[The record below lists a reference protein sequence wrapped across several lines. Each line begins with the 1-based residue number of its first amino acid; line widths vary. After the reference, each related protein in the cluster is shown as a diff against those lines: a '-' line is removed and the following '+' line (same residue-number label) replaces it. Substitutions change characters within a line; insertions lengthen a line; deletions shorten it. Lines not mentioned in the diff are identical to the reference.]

1 MLQSMGSQ
9 RVRPNWATEQQQQL
23 CNVTYKFRSS
33 RNKYMLSIVSV
44 DKDIMN
50 SSSGWVQLRNSQEVA
65 VIEENSQ

>member
-9 RVRPNWATEQQQQL
+9 RVRPNWATEQQHL